1 MSKTKYNFT
10 HLISLTVGAFF
21 VSSISLTPMNSFAAD
36 QKITPVTSIGDFNMD
51 RYLGQWY
58 EIARLPNSAQKNC
71 VTNIMS
77 TYTRKSNGLVKVD
90 NECRH
95 ADGKTHRVIGEATTP
110 YDSKSQLRI
119 TFLPSWLSWISFS
132 KIEAKVFIML
142 TDYQTSLVGSP
153 DRKYLWIWSR
163 TPQIAPA
170 TYQAYIKEANR
181 QGFDTQKM
189 VVNQ

>member
-1 MSKTKYNFT
+1 MNKIKYRFT
-10 HLISLTVGAFF
+10 HLSTLTVGVFLLCC
-21 VSSISLTPMNSFAAD
+21 VSLTSIQSLAAD
-36 QKITPVTSIGDFNMD
+36 QKVMQVTSIKDFSMD

-58 EIARLPNSAQKNC
+58 EIARLPIYFEKDC
-71 VTNIMS
+71 VSNMMS
-77 TYTRKSNGLVKVD
+77 TYTRKSNGHVKVD

-95 ADGKTHRVIGEATTP
+95 ANGKTKRVIGEATTP
-110 YDSKSQLRI
+110 YDSKSQLLI
-119 TFLPSWLSWISFS
+119 TFLPSWLNWISFGKAES
-132 KIEAKVFIML
+132 KIFIMH
-142 TDYQTSLVGSP
+142 TDYQTALVGSP

-189 VVNQ
+189 IVNQ